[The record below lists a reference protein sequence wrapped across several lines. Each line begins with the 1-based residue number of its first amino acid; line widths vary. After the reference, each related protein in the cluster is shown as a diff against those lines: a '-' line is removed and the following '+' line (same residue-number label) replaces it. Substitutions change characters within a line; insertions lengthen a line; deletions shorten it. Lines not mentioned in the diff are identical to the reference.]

1 MDAAR
6 IETCRSD
13 LKHVVVAV
21 SGEIDVRIRAQLVS
35 SILAAVDTPGVKTV
49 VVELTHTS
57 FLDASGIGALLLG
70 REAARTAGVGY
81 RVVGISG
88 QVCQVLE
95 IANVLEVLLEPS
107 EPECDGVAAAGS
119 TERGTYPA

>member
-1 MDAAR
+1 VDAAR

-21 SGEIDVRIRAQLVS
+21 SGEIDVRVRAQLVS
-35 SILAAVDTPGVKTV
+35 SILAAVGTPGVKTV

-57 FLDASGIGALLLG
+57 FLDASGIGALLVG
-70 REAARTAGVGY
+70 REAARAAGVAY

-95 IANVLEVLLEPS
+95 ITNVLEVLVEPS
-107 EPECDGVAAAGS
+107 RPECEAAAGS
-119 TERGTYPA
+119 TERGMHPA